1 MRKEMTFTDLL
12 VLLLKKFNAILIV
25 AIVAGIVLGGSG
37 IALLVAHY
45 SNAETKA
52 ELQEKFKDEQ
62 ERYWNQLEIERQKL
76 QVIENRKAL
85 LDDYAENSIFYSLNS
100 TAVDQYEIVFSVNAL
115 NEPDGSSLNAGT
127 QFFYFYPAATNQLV
141 AVYMTSLRRDQVYD
155 EFRKVLGKDLK
166 SEYIDELISV
176 DTVSA
181 PNVLCARV
189 KAGDSATAQALA
201 EALVKSLNQI
211 ATDACGAHEFNIL
224 SSQALTV
231 SDNTIRDKQNGVLS
245 EQTTLLDQIKSENE
259 VIKNLEKNTP
269 EPEVLSIS
277 KLARR
282 LILWGGLG
290 GVLGAGATIL
300 IVILAYLFS
309 NRVGSPEDITRR
321 YNLEILGIM
330 PETNPK
336 KYLFGKLI
344 ESLEDRAKP
353 ASSRKDGI
361 RLAAEGIK
369 LFLSGEKDKPAILL
383 TGSVGADELT
393 SLGADLGDCLPAA
406 AVQTG
411 SDCVVN
417 ADTLEKLQSSDFVVL
432 AEKLGTS
439 KLSDID
445 RQVLKIEKV
454 DRKIIGIILL

>member
-1 MRKEMTFTDLL
+1 
-12 VLLLKKFNAILIV
+12 
-25 AIVAGIVLGGSG
+25 
-37 IALLVAHY
+37 
-45 SNAETKA
+45 
-52 ELQEKFKDEQ
+52 
-62 ERYWNQLEIERQKL
+62 
-76 QVIENRKAL
+76 
-85 LDDYAENSIFYSLNS
+85 
-100 TAVDQYEIVFSVNAL
+100 
-115 NEPDGSSLNAGT
+115 
-127 QFFYFYPAATNQLV
+127 
-141 AVYMTSLRRDQVYD
+141 
-155 EFRKVLGKDLK
+155 
-166 SEYIDELISV
+166 
-176 DTVSA
+176 
-181 PNVLCARV
+181 
-189 KAGDSATAQALA
+189 
-201 EALVKSLNQI
+201 
-211 ATDACGAHEFNIL
+211 
-224 SSQALTV
+224 
-231 SDNTIRDKQNGVLS
+231 
-245 EQTTLLDQIKSENE
+245 
-259 VIKNLEKNTP
+259 
-269 EPEVLSIS
+269 
-277 KLARR
+277 
-282 LILWGGLG
+282 
-290 GVLGAGATIL
+290 
-300 IVILAYLFS
+300 
-309 NRVGSPEDITRR
+309 
-321 YNLEILGIM
+321 M

-454 DRKIIGIILL
+454 DR